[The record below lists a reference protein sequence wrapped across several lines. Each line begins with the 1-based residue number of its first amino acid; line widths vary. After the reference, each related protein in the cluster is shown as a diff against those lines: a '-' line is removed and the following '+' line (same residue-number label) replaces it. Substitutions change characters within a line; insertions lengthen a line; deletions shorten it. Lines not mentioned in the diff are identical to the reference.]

1 MSAVYKHEVSSYFTN
16 VTGYVFGAFLLLFA
30 GIYMMAYNLRSAY
43 TNFEY
48 VLGGMSFV
56 FLVTVPIL
64 TMKIIAEE
72 KRQRTDQLL
81 YSLPMG
87 MTEVVLGKYLALL
100 TVFALPVLIICVYPL
115 VLRLFGNVWLPA
127 AYSAVLGFYL
137 LGAALIAIGMFI
149 SSITESQ
156 AVAAGLCFVVM
167 LLNYFIT
174 SLASFASSTASGS
187 LLAFTVLVL
196 LIGALFTLMTRS
208 GFASI
213 VLMIV
218 LEGALLLGF
227 ILDSS
232 AFEGLFP
239 EVMEQLSLF
248 DRFYGFIDGVFDLR
262 SVVYFLSVAAVFVF
276 LSVQS
281 LEKRRWSDNMTTY
294 EKEEGDIDGPFALAV
309 AVTETLD
316 NGGETELIWVSSA
329 YLLDDATNQG
339 VSGGNEDFFLNCL
352 NWLCGSESGISIHA
366 KSISNE
372 YLTITSGA
380 SSMLTALVVVII
392 PAAFLAFGIVVW
404 YRRKKR

>member
-196 LIGALFTLMTRS
+196 LIGALFRLMTRS

-316 NGGETELIWVSSA
+316 DGGETELIWVSSA